1 MNFLKGSLF
10 RRNAEPEELEPM
22 EASGGGI
29 LAVWGS
35 PGCGKTVTA
44 TKIAKHLAAQKKNT
58 VRYDRTYDALHLPS
72 LGIGGR

>member
-10 RRNAEPEELEPM
+10 RRNTEPEELEPM
-22 EASGGGI
+22 EESRGGI

-35 PGCGKTVTA
+35 PGSQNRKALGSPEEKYG
-44 TKIAKHLAAQKKNT
+44 AAAL
-58 VRYDRTYDALHLPS
+58 RYDRTYDALYLSS